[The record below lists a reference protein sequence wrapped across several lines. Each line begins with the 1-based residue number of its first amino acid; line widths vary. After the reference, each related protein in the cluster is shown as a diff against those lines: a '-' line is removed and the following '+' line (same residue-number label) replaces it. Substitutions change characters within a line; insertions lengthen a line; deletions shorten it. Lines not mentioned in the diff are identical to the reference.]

1 MTRTQGPGYPK
12 RFATS
17 SATRVLS
24 IAHSGVAP
32 APAPVDDPRA
42 HHLTLATSKDP
53 DDLDAAYHANPER
66 FVRGTPKPPPL
77 PTAARVNK
85 PATEETAH

>member
-1 MTRTQGPGYPK
+1 MAAPREPIKNNPGYWK
-12 RFATS
+12 Q
-17 SATRVLS
+17 
-24 IAHSGVAP
+24 
-32 APAPVDDPRA
+32 
-42 HHLTLATSKDP
+42 DP

-77 PTAARVNK
+77 PTAAWVNK